1 MNPKNDQYEF
11 DVIIIGGGVTGT
23 ALLYVLAHYTNVCR
37 ILLVERRRNVALVNS
52 NTTNNSQTLHD
63 GSIET
68 NYPLDRAL
76 KVQRGADLLSG
87 FIDRKAP
94 DVGMSIPKMVIA
106 VDHEVAELERRFA
119 EFAPHFTGIRLLRA
133 TEIAEAEPNVMK
145 GRSPTQNIV
154 ALSNPH
160 GHAVDYHRLSERFLA
175 LALEA
180 DVHIERCFDTDVE
193 KIERTPHGFV
203 VRTADGTPYAGRTV
217 AVAAG
222 SGSLVFAQMMGYGR
236 EYVLMPVTGSFYK
249 GQGLLG
255 GKVYTMQD
263 PAIPFAA
270 VHGDPAVYNPDET
283 RFGPTAMMVPLL
295 ERHRWETF
303 PEFHS
308 TGTLTPRGLWAIARV
323 LMDPHLFAFGMKNI
337 GYEVPWLGDRLFL
350 QAARKVV
357 PSLQPGDLML
367 DKGAGG
373 VRGQLVDTRLGKIAK
388 GADKIVPK
396 DGGIIFTM
404 APSPGASYCLG
415 NAEEDAQRIVD
426 WLGSDFR
433 FDAQRL
439 RTELTGLA
447 RLHA

>member
-1 MNPKNDQYEF
+1 MAPTRDQYDF

-23 ALLYVLAHYTNVCR
+23 ALLYVLTHFTNVRR
-37 ILLVERRRNVALVNS
+37 ILIIERRRNVALVNS

-76 KVQRGADLLSG
+76 KVQRGAELLSG
-87 FIDRKAP
+87 FIDRQAP
-94 DVGMSIPKMVIA
+94 DVGMRIPKMVIA
-106 VDHEVAELERRFA
+106 VDHEVPELERRFA
-119 EFAPHFTGIRLLRA
+119 EFSPYFPGIKLLRA
-133 TEIAEAEPNVMK
+133 SEIEKVEPGVMQ
-145 GRSPTQNIV
+145 GRKPTQNIV
-154 ALSNPH
+154 ALSNAH

-175 LALEA
+175 LALETNVYI
-180 DVHIERCFDTDVE
+180 DRCFDTDVE

-203 VRTADGTPYAGRTV
+203 IRTTDGTPYAGRTV

-249 GQGLLG
+249 GQGLLK

-295 ERHRWETF
+295 ERHRWATF

-308 TGTLTPRGLWAIARV
+308 TGTLSPAGLWAIARV
-323 LMDPHLFAFGMKNI
+323 LSDPHLFGFGLKNV
-337 GYEVPWLGDRLFL
+337 GYELPWFGTRMFL
-350 QAARKVV
+350 KSAQKVV
-357 PSLQPGDLML
+357 PSLELGDLIL
-367 DKGAGG
+367 DQGAGG
-373 VRGQLVDTRLGKIAK
+373 VRGQLVDKRIGRIAK
-388 GADKIVPK
+388 GADKIVPN

-415 NAEEDAQRIVD
+415 NAEEDARRLVD
-426 WLGSDFR
+426 WLDGDFR
-433 FDAQRL
+433 FDNQRL
-439 RTELTGLA
+439 RSELTNVA
-447 RLHA
+447 A